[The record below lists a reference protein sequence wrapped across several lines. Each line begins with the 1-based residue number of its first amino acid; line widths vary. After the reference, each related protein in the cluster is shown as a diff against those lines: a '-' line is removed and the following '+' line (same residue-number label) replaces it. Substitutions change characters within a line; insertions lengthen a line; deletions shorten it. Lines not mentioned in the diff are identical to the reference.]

1 MIDRP
6 PDVRQEG
13 QGGRSSGLS
22 SIQTPRFVQ
31 SVGMEELAV
40 SQARDHLGEA
50 VNQVQYGREMVY
62 LTRHGRR
69 VAALVPVEVLEAIE
83 AAEDAEDVAEAASA
97 LAEPGPDF
105 PLAEI
110 RAALGIPPR
119 TR

>member
-1 MIDRP
+1 
-6 PDVRQEG
+6 
-13 QGGRSSGLS
+13 
-22 SIQTPRFVQ
+22 
-31 SVGMEELAV
+31 MEELAV
-40 SQARDHLGEA
+40 SRARDHLGEA

-83 AAEDAEDVAEAASA
+83 AAEDAEDVAEATSA
-97 LAEPGPDF
+97 LAEPGPDV

-110 RAALGIPPR
+110 RAALGIPPP

>member
-1 MIDRP
+1 
-6 PDVRQEG
+6 
-13 QGGRSSGLS
+13 
-22 SIQTPRFVQ
+22 
-31 SVGMEELAV
+31 MEELAV

-83 AAEDAEDVAEAASA
+83 AVEDAEDVAEATAA
-97 LAEPGPDF
+97 LAEPGPDL

-110 RAALGIPPR
+110 RAALRIPAR
-119 TR
+119 IR